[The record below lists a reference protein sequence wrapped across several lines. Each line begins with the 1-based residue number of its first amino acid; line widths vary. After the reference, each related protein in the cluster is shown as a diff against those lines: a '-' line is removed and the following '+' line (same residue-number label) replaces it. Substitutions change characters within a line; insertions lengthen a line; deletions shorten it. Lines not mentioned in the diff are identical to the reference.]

1 MNLTP
6 NNFKAPHANVA
17 DIKLAMQ
24 DRILVL
30 DGAMGTM
37 IQRYKLNE
45 EQYKGERFKNYPHL
59 LKGHNDLLVLTQP
72 EIIQE
77 IHEKY
82 LEAGAD
88 ILETNTFNANSIS
101 LADYHMS
108 DLAFEIN
115 FEAAKLAKAS
125 TAKFNHLKPRWVAG
139 AIGPTNKTLSL
150 SPDVN
155 KPDYRATSFDELHEA
170 YYEQVDGLIKGG
182 VDLILVETIFDTLN
196 AKAALKAVFDYYQ
209 KNNINL
215 PVMVSVTIIDQS
227 GRTLSGQT
235 LESFYNSIAHLP
247 IISVGINCALGADL
261 MAPYVE
267 ELSRYAQMGISVYPN
282 AGLPN
287 QMGEYD
293 HDEHHMGEILEKLM
307 KKGVINIVGGCCG
320 THEKHIHRL
329 VEIAADLKPRKIEDI
344 KNKTLY
350 LTGLEPLKVGEKTF
364 INIGERTNVTGS
376 KKFRELIEKNA
387 FDKALQVAR
396 EQVEV
401 GANIIDINMDE
412 GLIDGPKAMTTF
424 LQWIGSEP
432 DIAKI
437 PIMLDSSRFDI
448 LEAGLKCLQGRG
460 VVNSLSLKD
469 GEEKFIKQARIVNS
483 YGADV
488 VVMCFDEEGQAD
500 NYERRIEI
508 AQRAYDILTKQV
520 GFNPKSIYIDPNIL
534 AIGTGIEQHANYGI
548 DFLKTITWIKENLPG
563 AKITGG
569 LSNLSFSFRGNEQIR
584 NAMNS
589 AFLYHAIQRGMDM
602 AIVNPRTIQIYQ
614 EIQPELRDK
623 VEAVIFNTNENA
635 TQDLIDFGKT
645 LTQTKGEKE
654 ARNNLEWRKKS
665 LEDRFSHAL
674 VNGIDEFIAE
684 DTYEALEKYPIPLH
698 IIEGPLMRG
707 MSIVGDLFGAGK
719 MFLPQV
725 VKSARVMKKSV
736 AIIEPKILESQ
747 NEAEQQKQKKILLA
761 TVKGDVHDIGK
772 NIVSVVL
779 QCNNYKVIDLGVM
792 VACEKIL
799 KAAVDE
805 DVDVIGL
812 SGLITPSLDE
822 MCYVAAQMK
831 EKNMKQPLLIGGA
844 TTSKLHTAVKID
856 QELSGQVAH
865 VSDASRAVSVVSRLT
880 SEQMSVREEF
890 WKNIRDEYNAQRQ
903 LHADMGKEV
912 KIIALE
918 EARKK
923 KFSDDWSKT
932 VIVKPTFTGIKVIHR
947 VHIETL
953 LPYIDWTPF
962 FITWR
967 IKGTYP
973 LVLENEETKVE
984 AKKLFD
990 DANHLLRKLA
1000 LRPELVGRAV
1010 FGFFEAN
1017 SADEDV
1023 LLQESG
1029 IKLCFLRQQ
1038 RLKTESPNYSLS
1050 DFIAPKDSKVT
1061 DYIGAFAVTMGE
1073 AFDDYADR
1081 LAKDG
1086 DDYQS
1091 IMIKALADRLAEA
1104 LAEYLHAEVRKHYW
1118 GYAPNENLKSEELIR
1133 EKYQGIRPAPGY
1145 AACPDHTEKQ
1155 KLFDLLKVEKNLK
1168 MQLTE
1173 SYALNPGSSVCGW
1186 YFAHPQAKYFNV
1198 GRIDETQINSYAKN
1212 KEVSKEEV
1220 IKWLKYLIH

>member
-1 MNLTP
+1 M
-6 NNFKAPHANVA
+6 KIANSVHQNA
-17 DIKLAMQ
+17 DLKSALKE
-24 DRILVL
+24 RILIL

-45 EQYKGERFKNYPHL
+45 EHYRGERFKNYAHL

-72 EIIQE
+72 QIIQE

-82 LEAGAD
+82 LEAGSD
-88 ILETNTFNANSIS
+88 IIETNTFNANSIS

-125 TAKFNHLKPRWVAG
+125 TEKYKHIKPRWVAG

-155 KPDYRATSFDELHEA
+155 RPDFRATSFDELHSA
-170 YYEQVDGLIKGG
+170 YYEQVDGLVKGG
-182 VDLILVETIFDTLN
+182 VDVILVETIFDTLN
-196 AKAALKAVFDYYQ
+196 AKAALKAVYDYYQ
-209 KNNINL
+209 NNQINL

-247 IISVGINCALGADL
+247 IVSVGINCALGADL

-267 ELSRYAQMGISVYPN
+267 ELARYAQMGISVYPN

-307 KKGVINIVGGCCG
+307 KKGVVNIVGGCCG
-320 THEKHIHRL
+320 THEKHIHKL
-329 VEIAADLKPRKIEDI
+329 AELSTKHKPRKIEEVKY
-344 KNKTLY
+344 KNLY
-350 LTGLEPLKVGEKTF
+350 LTGLEPLKIPDKTF

-376 KKFRELIEKNA
+376 KKFRELIEKNS

-396 EQVEV
+396 EQLEV
-401 GANIIDINMDE
+401 GANILDINMDE

-437 PIMLDSSRFDI
+437 PMMIDSSRFDI

-460 VVNSLSLKD
+460 VVNSLSMKD
-469 GEEKFIKQARIVNS
+469 GVEKFIKQAHLVNS

-488 VVMCFDEEGQAD
+488 VVMCFDEQGQAD

-508 AQRAYDILTKQV
+508 AKKAYDILTKEV
-520 GFNPKSIYIDPNIL
+520 GFNPSSIYIDPNIL

-548 DFLKTITWIKENLPG
+548 DFLNTITWIKENLPG
-563 AKITGG
+563 AKVTGG
-569 LSNLSFSFRGNEQIR
+569 LSNLSFAFRGNELIR

-614 EIQPELRDK
+614 DINPALKEK
-623 VEAVIFNTNENA
+623 VEAVIFNTHENA

-654 ARNNLEWRKKS
+654 AKSSLEWRKLS
-665 LEDRFSHAL
+665 LEDRLSHAL
-674 VNGIDEFIAE
+674 VNGLDEFIIE
-684 DTYEALEKYPIPLH
+684 DTYEALEKYPVPLH

-707 MSIVGDLFGAGK
+707 MSVVGDLFGEGK

-725 VKSARVMKKSV
+725 VKSARVMKKAVSV
-736 AIIEPKILESQ
+736 IEPKILESQ
-747 NEAEQQKQKKILLA
+747 NAHEQQKQKKILLA

-799 KAAVDE
+799 KAAIDE
-805 DVDVIGL
+805 EVDVIGL
-812 SGLITPSLDE
+812 SGLITPSLEE
-822 MCYVAAQMK
+822 MCFVAAQMK
-831 EKNMKQPLLIGGA
+831 ERKMTQPLLIGGA

-856 QELSGQVAH
+856 EELEGQVVH

-880 SEQMSVREEF
+880 SEQVSVREEF
-890 WKNIRDEYNAQRQ
+890 WKNIREDYNSQRQ
-903 LHADMGKEV
+903 LHADMGKEI
-912 KIIALE
+912 KIIPFDQAQKNKLQL
-918 EARKK
+918 
-923 KFSDDWSKT
+923 DWKNAA
-932 VIVKPTFTGIKVIHR
+932 IVTPAKEGVQMLHR

-953 LPYIDWTPF
+953 IPYIDWTPF
-962 FITWR
+962 FMTWR
-967 IKGTYP
+967 IKGLYP
-973 LVLENEETKVE
+973 QVLENPETKVE

-990 DANHLLRKLA
+990 DANHLLRKMA

-1010 FGFFEAN
+1010 FGIFEAN
-1017 SADEDV
+1017 SQDESII
-1023 LLQESG
+1023 LKESQ
-1029 IKLCFLRQQ
+1029 IKLNFLRQQ
-1038 RLKTESPNYSLS
+1038 RQKTEGANFCLA
-1050 DFIAPKDSKVT
+1050 DFIAPISSGRKD
-1061 DYIGAFAVTMGE
+1061 YLGAFAVTMGE
-1073 AFDDYADR
+1073 AFDTYADQ

-1104 LAEYLHAEVRKHYW
+1104 LAEYLHVELRKHYW
-1118 GYAPNENLKSEELIR
+1118 GYAPSENLKNEELIR

-1155 KLFDLLKVEKNLK
+1155 QLFDLLKVEKNLK

-1186 YFAHPQAKYFNV
+1186 YFAHPSAKYFNV
-1198 GRIDETQINSYAKN
+1198 GRIDDTQLVAYAKN
-1212 KEVSKEEV
+1212 KNVTKEE
-1220 IKWLKYLIH
+1220 ITKWLKYLMH

>member
-1 MNLTP
+1 MNLT
-6 NNFKAPHANVA
+6 ATLQQSA
-17 DIKLAMQ
+17 DINQALKE
-24 DRILVL
+24 RILIL

-37 IQRYKLNE
+37 IQRYKLSE
-45 EQYKGERFKNYPHL
+45 EQYRGERFKNHPHL

-72 EIIQE
+72 TIIQT

-82 LEAGAD
+82 LEAGSD
-88 ILETNTFNANSIS
+88 IIETNTFNANAIS

-115 FEAAKLAKAS
+115 LTAAQLAKAS
-125 TAKFNHLKPRWVAG
+125 TLKFNNTKSRWVAG

-155 KPDYRATSFDELHEA
+155 RPDYRATSFDELYAA

-196 AKAALKAVFDYYQ
+196 AKAALKAVYDYYQ
-209 KNNINL
+209 NTNVNL

-307 KKGVINIVGGCCG
+307 KKGVVNIVGGCCG
-320 THEKHIHRL
+320 THEKHIHKL
-329 VEIAADLKPRKIEDI
+329 AELSKQYHPRKIELV
-344 KNKTLY
+344 KHKQLY
-350 LTGLEPLKVGEKTF
+350 LTGLEPLKVSDKTF

-387 FDKALQVAR
+387 FDRALQVAK
-396 EQVEV
+396 EQLEV
-401 GANIIDINMDE
+401 GANILDINMDE

-469 GEEKFIKQARIVNS
+469 GEEKFIKQAKIVQR

-488 VVMCFDEEGQAD
+488 VVMCFDEAGQAD
-500 NYERRIEI
+500 NFERRIQI
-508 AQRAYDILTKQV
+508 AKRVYNILTQKI
-520 GFNPKSIYIDPNIL
+520 GFSPLSIYIDPNIL

-548 DFLKTITWIKENLPG
+548 DFLNTVSWIKENLPG
-563 AKITGG
+563 AKVTGG

-614 EIQPELRDK
+614 DIDSVLKEK
-623 VEAVIFNTNENA
+623 VEAVIFNTHENA

-645 LTQTKGEKE
+645 LSQVKGEKE
-654 ARNNLEWRKKS
+654 VKNTLEWRKRS
-665 LEDRFSHAL
+665 LEDRLAHAL
-674 VNGIDEFIAE
+674 VHGIDEFIIE
-684 DTYEALEKYPIPLH
+684 DTNEALEKYPIPLH

-707 MSIVGDLFGAGK
+707 MSIVGDLFGEGK

-736 AIIEPKILESQ
+736 AIIEPKILETQTS
-747 NEAEQQKQKKILLA
+747 AEMQQQKKILLA

-792 VACEKIL
+792 VACDKIL
-799 KAAVDE
+799 KAAEEEKVDI
-805 DVDVIGL
+805 IGL

-822 MCYVAAQMK
+822 MCFVAAQMK

-856 QELSGQVAH
+856 EELVGQVVH
-865 VSDASRAVSVVSRLT
+865 VTDASRAVSVVSKLT
-880 SEQMSVREEF
+880 SDQTSVREEY
-890 WKNIRDEYNAQRQ
+890 WKGLREDYNAQRQ
-903 LHADMGKEV
+903 LHKDMGKEI
-912 KIIALE
+912 KLITLD
-918 EARKK
+918 EARKN
-923 KFSDDWSKT
+923 KFMTDWNS
-932 VIVKPTFTGIKVIHR
+932 IDIAPPTFTGVKVLHR

-953 LPYIDWTPF
+953 ISYIDWTPF
-962 FITWR
+962 FMTWR
-967 IKGTYP
+967 MKGGYP
-973 LVLENEETKVE
+973 QVLENAETKIE

-990 DANHLLRKLA
+990 DANHLLRKMA
-1000 LRPELVGRAV
+1000 LRPELAGKAV
-1010 FGFFEAN
+1010 FGFFEAEGR
-1017 SADEDV
+1017 DESIY
-1023 LLQESG
+1023 LPES
-1029 IKLCFLRQQ
+1029 KTQLCFLRQQ
-1038 RLKTESPNYSLS
+1038 RKKIDGPNYCLA
-1050 DFIAPKDSKVT
+1050 DYIAPKSVNKRDH
-1061 DYIGAFAVTMGE
+1061 IGAFAVTMGE
-1073 AFDDYADR
+1073 AFDLYADQ

-1104 LAEYLHAEVRKHYW
+1104 LAEYLHSEVRKHYW
-1118 GYAPNENLKSEELIR
+1118 GYAKDENLKNEELIR
-1133 EKYQGIRPAPGY
+1133 EKYRGIRPAPGY

-1155 KLFDLLKVEKNLK
+1155 KLFELLQVEKNLK

-1173 SYALNPGSSVCGW
+1173 SFALNPGSSVCGW
-1186 YFAHPQAKYFNV
+1186 YFSHPEAKYFNV
-1198 GRIDETQINSYAKN
+1198 GRIDDTQVESYAKN
-1212 KEVSKEEV
+1212 KAATKEEI
-1220 IKWLKYLIH
+1220 IKWLKYLMH